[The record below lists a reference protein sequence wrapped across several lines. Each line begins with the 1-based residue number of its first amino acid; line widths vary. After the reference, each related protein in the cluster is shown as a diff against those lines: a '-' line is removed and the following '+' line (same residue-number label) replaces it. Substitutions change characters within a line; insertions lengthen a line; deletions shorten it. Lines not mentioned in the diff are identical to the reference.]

1 MSQGENIENV
11 TELNPMDNQ
20 SIKIPQADTKQEV
33 PSPVSHDTATSILLS
48 ESTARKEE
56 TVMPEEPVIKLT
68 RQQLYDEIW
77 KISVAGLAKKYD
89 IPYSQLMKQI
99 KQAAIPV
106 PPSGYWT
113 QLSYGKPVMKPELP
127 EPVNEVISI
136 YKTLPRTRTKNKR
149 DKLAS
154 KKVEKET
161 QYTENQL
168 SFDVSVDNKAVK
180 TTVALS
186 TEEIKTSTVS
196 EEHADSSDQ
205 VVDVVDEPE
214 TYTQYGQT
222 YNVYDRETLYKEV
235 WEKPVTEVAKRYKVS
250 DVAIHKVCK
259 ALDIPTPPAGYW
271 AKLRAGKPVSV
282 IPLPP
287 SDKPSRKTGIQTG
300 SAYQATR
307 EKESLAFLNEEDRSV
322 IFAVVSQILLPDE
335 GARMHPK
342 IIAHRKVVAE
352 WKKHKNSDNRV
363 WNRRNAESVPFLADS
378 ISDESLPRACRI
390 IDALIKAMEP
400 LGCSLTDTLSFVVNG
415 EIVPLAFSES
425 KDEVKHIPTKEE
437 NLQLLKYEE
446 ERKRYSWA
454 SKPQIRKYDHVFNG
468 KLTLSVNGQKSFRDC
483 KSYVLE
489 DRLGDIMIEIYEAAE
504 EIRKAREAR
513 EEAER
518 KRQEE
523 ERRREELRKRYNVE
537 VDRTL
542 ALTNLAEDYDTACK
556 IRRYIAVVE
565 AQGEP
570 DEETAKWIEWAKAK
584 ADWYDP
590 TVAREDE
597 FFGKREHEKNTEEKK
612 LSHKGYWW

>member
-1 MSQGENIENV
+1 MESQAIE
-11 TELNPMDNQ
+11 
-20 SIKIPQADTKQEV
+20 IPQAATKQEV
-33 PSPVSHDTATSILLS
+33 PPPISQDTATSILLS
-48 ESTARKEE
+48 ESTVRKEE
-56 TVMPEEPVIKLT
+56 TVMPEDPVIKLT

-127 EPVNEVISI
+127 EPVDEEIPI
-136 YKTLPRTRTKNKR
+136 YRTVPRTPTKNKNV
-149 DKLAS
+149 KLPS
-154 KKVEKET
+154 KESVKET
-161 QYTENQL
+161 RYTENQAA
-168 SFDVSVDNKAVK
+168 FETSVDDKPVK

-186 TEEIKTSTVS
+186 AEETRTSTVS
-196 EEHADSSDQ
+196 EEHVDSSDQ
-205 VVDVVDEPE
+205 VVNEPE

-282 IPLPP
+282 IPLPK
-287 SDKPSRKTGIQTG
+287 SDKPSRKTGIRTG
-300 SAYQATR
+300 STNQAV
-307 EKESLAFLNEEDRSV
+307 EEEESLAFLNEEDRSV
-322 IFAVVSQILLPDE
+322 IFAVATQILLPDE
-335 GARMHPK
+335 GERMHPK

-400 LGCSLTDTLSFVVNG
+400 LGCSLTDSLSFVVNG
-415 EIVPLAFSES
+415 ETVPLAFSES

-437 NLQLLKYEE
+437 NMQLLKYEE

-454 SKPQIRKYDHVFNG
+454 SKPQIRKYDHIFNG
-468 KLTLSVNGQKSFRDC
+468 RLTLTVNGQKSFRDC

-523 ERRREELRKRYNVE
+523 ERRKEEFRKRYNAE
-537 VDRTL
+537 IDRTL

-565 AQGEP
+565 ASGEL
-570 DEETAKWIEWAKAK
+570 DEKTAKWIEWAKAK

-597 FFGKREHEKNTEEKK
+597 FFGKREHEKDPEAKK
-612 LSHKGYWW
+612 LNHKGYWW

>member
-1 MSQGENIENV
+1 M
-11 TELNPMDNQ
+11 TELNPMESQ
-20 SIKIPQADTKQEV
+20 AIEIPQAATKQEV
-33 PSPVSHDTATSILLS
+33 PPPISQDTATSILLS
-48 ESTARKEE
+48 ESTVRKEE
-56 TVMPEEPVIKLT
+56 TVMPEDPVIKLT

-127 EPVNEVISI
+127 EPVDEEIPI
-136 YKTLPRTRTKNKR
+136 YRTVPRTPTKNKNV
-149 DKLAS
+149 KLPS
-154 KKVEKET
+154 KESVKET
-161 QYTENQL
+161 RYTENQAA
-168 SFDVSVDNKAVK
+168 FETSVDDKPVK

-186 TEEIKTSTVS
+186 AEETRTSTVS
-196 EEHADSSDQ
+196 EEHVDSSDQ
-205 VVDVVDEPE
+205 VVNEPE

-282 IPLPP
+282 IPLPK
-287 SDKPSRKTGIQTG
+287 SDKPSRKTGIRTG
-300 SAYQATR
+300 STNQAV
-307 EKESLAFLNEEDRSV
+307 EEEESLAFLNEEDRSV
-322 IFAVVSQILLPDE
+322 IFAVATQILLPDE
-335 GARMHPK
+335 GERMHPK

-400 LGCSLTDTLSFVVNG
+400 LGCSLTDSLSFVVNG
-415 EIVPLAFSES
+415 ETVPLAFSES

-437 NLQLLKYEE
+437 NMQLLKYEE

-454 SKPQIRKYDHVFNG
+454 SKPQIRKYDHIFNG
-468 KLTLSVNGQKSFRDC
+468 RLTLTVNGQKSFRDC

-523 ERRREELRKRYNVE
+523 ERRKEEFRKRYNAE
-537 VDRTL
+537 IDRTL

-565 AQGEP
+565 ASGEL
-570 DEETAKWIEWAKAK
+570 DEKTAKWIEWAKAK

-597 FFGKREHEKNTEEKK
+597 FFGKREHEKDAEAKK
-612 LSHKGYWW
+612 LNHKGYWW

>member
-1 MSQGENIENV
+1 
-11 TELNPMDNQ
+11 
-20 SIKIPQADTKQEV
+20 
-33 PSPVSHDTATSILLS
+33 
-48 ESTARKEE
+48 
-56 TVMPEEPVIKLT
+56 MPEEPVIRLT

-99 KQAAIPV
+99 KQADIPV

-113 QLSYGKPVMKPELP
+113 QLSFGKPVTKPELP

-136 YKTLPRTRTKNKR
+136 YKTVPRSQTKKQ
-149 DKLAS
+149 
-154 KKVEKET
+154 KVELQFKEVKNETLSSENQAISEVSLNNMTVKATVADAKET
-161 QYTENQL
+161 
-168 SFDVSVDNKAVK
+168 
-180 TTVALS
+180 
-186 TEEIKTSTVS
+186 KTSNVS
-196 EEHADSSDQ
+196 EEH
-205 VVDVVDEPE
+205 VDLPAQVVDEPE

-271 AKLRAGKPVSV
+271 AKLRAGKPVIV

-300 SAYQATR
+300 SAFQAAG

-322 IFAVVSQILLPDE
+322 IFAVASQILLPDE
-335 GARMHPK
+335 GARMHSK

-454 SKPQIRKYDHVFNG
+454 SKPHIRKYDHVFNG
-468 KLTLSVNGQKSFRDC
+468 RLTLTVNGQKSFRDC

-597 FFGKREHEKNTEEKK
+597 FFGKREHEKDAEKK
-612 LSHKGYWW
+612 KLNHKGYWW

>member
-1 MSQGENIENV
+1 MRLLSKK
-11 TELNPMDNQ
+11 
-20 SIKIPQADTKQEV
+20 SIPQYLKIQQH
-33 PSPVSHDTATSILLS
+33 PFCCQNP
-48 ESTARKEE
+48 TARKEE
-56 TVMPEEPVIKLT
+56 IVMPEEPVIRIT

-99 KQAAIPV
+99 KQADIPV

-113 QLSYGKPVMKPELP
+113 QLSFGKPVTKPELP

-136 YKTLPRTRTKNKR
+136 YKTVPRSQTKKQ
-149 DKLAS
+149 
-154 KKVEKET
+154 KVELQSKEVKNETLSSENQAISEVSINNMTVKATVADTKET
-161 QYTENQL
+161 
-168 SFDVSVDNKAVK
+168 K
-180 TTVALS
+180 TGN
-186 TEEIKTSTVS
+186 VS
-196 EEHADSSDQ
+196 EEH
-205 VVDVVDEPE
+205 VDLPAQVVDEPE

-322 IFAVVSQILLPDE
+322 IFAVASQILLPDE

-597 FFGKREHEKNTEEKK
+597 FFGKREHEKDAEKK
-612 LSHKGYWW
+612 KLNYKGYWW

>member
-1 MSQGENIENV
+1 MESQAIE
-11 TELNPMDNQ
+11 
-20 SIKIPQADTKQEV
+20 IPQAATKQEV
-33 PSPVSHDTATSILLS
+33 PPPISQDTATSILLS
-48 ESTARKEE
+48 ESTVRKEE
-56 TVMPEEPVIKLT
+56 TVMPEDPVIKLT

-127 EPVNEVISI
+127 EPVDEEIPI
-136 YKTLPRTRTKNKR
+136 YRTVPRTPTKNKNV
-149 DKLAS
+149 KLPS
-154 KKVEKET
+154 KESVKET
-161 QYTENQL
+161 RYTENQAA
-168 SFDVSVDNKAVK
+168 FETSVDDKPVK

-186 TEEIKTSTVS
+186 AEETRTSTVS
-196 EEHADSSDQ
+196 EEHVDSSDQ
-205 VVDVVDEPE
+205 VVNEPE

-282 IPLPP
+282 IPLPK
-287 SDKPSRKTGIQTG
+287 SDKPSRKTGIRTG
-300 SAYQATR
+300 STNQAV
-307 EKESLAFLNEEDRSV
+307 EEEESLAFLNEEDRSV
-322 IFAVVSQILLPDE
+322 IFAVATQILLPDE
-335 GARMHPK
+335 GERMHPK

-400 LGCSLTDTLSFVVNG
+400 LGCSLTDSLSFVVNG
-415 EIVPLAFSES
+415 ETVPLAFSES

-437 NLQLLKYEE
+437 NMQLLKYEE

-454 SKPQIRKYDHVFNG
+454 SKPQIRKYDHIFNG
-468 KLTLSVNGQKSFRDC
+468 RLTLTVNGQKSFRDC

-523 ERRREELRKRYNVE
+523 ERRKEEFRKRYNAE
-537 VDRTL
+537 IDRTL

-565 AQGEP
+565 ASGEL
-570 DEETAKWIEWAKAK
+570 DEKTAKWIEWAKAK

-597 FFGKREHEKNTEEKK
+597 FFGKREHEKDAEAKK
-612 LSHKGYWW
+612 LNHKGYWW

>member
-1 MSQGENIENV
+1 M
-11 TELNPMDNQ
+11 TESNPMDSQ
-20 SIKIPQADTKQEV
+20 AIEIPQVAVKQEV
-33 PSPVSHDTATSILLS
+33 PPPVSQDTATSILLS
-48 ESTARKEE
+48 ECTARKEE

-113 QLSYGKPVMKPELP
+113 QLSFGKPVMKPELP
-127 EPVNEVISI
+127 EPVDEEIPI
-136 YKTLPRTRTKNKR
+136 YKTVPLTQTKK
-149 DKLAS
+149 
-154 KKVEKET
+154 KKVELQPKEVAKEMLSS
-161 QYTENQL
+161 ENQDT
-168 SFDVSVDNKAVK
+168 SEVSINNKPVK

-186 TEEIKTSTVS
+186 AEATRTSTVS
-196 EEHADSSDQ
+196 EEHVDAPGQ
-205 VVDVVDEPE
+205 VVNEPE

-222 YNVYDRETLYKEV
+222 YNVYDRETLYNEV

-282 IPLPP
+282 IPLPS

-300 SAYQATR
+300 STNQAT
-307 EKESLAFLNEEDRSV
+307 EKKESLAFINEEDRTV
-322 IFAVVSQILLPDE
+322 IFAVASQILLPDE

-400 LGCSLTDTLSFVVNG
+400 LGCSLTDNLSFAVNG
-415 EIVPLAFSES
+415 ETVPLAFSES

-446 ERKRYSWA
+446 ERKRFSWA
-454 SKPQIRKYDHVFNG
+454 SKPQIRKYDHIFNG
-468 KLTLSVNGQKSFRDC
+468 RLTLTVNGQKSFRDC

-504 EIRKAREAR
+504 EIKKAHMAR

-523 ERRREELRKRYNVE
+523 ERRREELRKRYNFE

-542 ALTNLAEDYDTACK
+542 ALTNLANDYEIASK
-556 IRRYIAVVE
+556 IRRYIAAVE
-565 AQGEP
+565 ASGEP
-570 DEETAKWIEWAKAK
+570 DDKTAEWIEWAKEK

-590 TVAREDE
+590 TIAREDE
-597 FFGKREHEKNTEEKK
+597 FFGKREHEKDAEKK
-612 LSHKGYWW
+612 KLNHKGYWW

>member
-1 MSQGENIENV
+1 MTDSNPIDSQVVE
-11 TELNPMDNQ
+11 
-20 SIKIPQADTKQEV
+20 IPHEAVKQEV
-33 PSPVSHDTATSILLS
+33 HSPVSQDTATSILLS

-56 TVMPEEPVIKLT
+56 IVMPEEPVIRIT

-99 KQAAIPV
+99 KQADIPV

-113 QLSYGKPVMKPELP
+113 QLSFGKPVTKPELP

-136 YKTLPRTRTKNKR
+136 YKTVPRSQTKKQ
-149 DKLAS
+149 
-154 KKVEKET
+154 KVELQSKEVKNETLSSENQAISEVSINNMTVKATVADTKET
-161 QYTENQL
+161 
-168 SFDVSVDNKAVK
+168 K
-180 TTVALS
+180 TGN
-186 TEEIKTSTVS
+186 VS
-196 EEHADSSDQ
+196 EEH
-205 VVDVVDEPE
+205 VDLPAQVVDEPE

-322 IFAVVSQILLPDE
+322 IFAVASQILLPDE

-597 FFGKREHEKNTEEKK
+597 FFGKREHEKDAEKK
-612 LSHKGYWW
+612 KLNYKGYWW

>member
-1 MSQGENIENV
+1 MPQGENIENV

-20 SIKIPQADTKQEV
+20 AIKIPQAATKQEV
-33 PSPVSHDTATSILLS
+33 PSPVSQDTATSILLS
-48 ESTARKEE
+48 EYTARKEE
-56 TVMPEEPVIKLT
+56 TVMPEEPVIRLT

-99 KQAAIPV
+99 KQADIPV

-113 QLSYGKPVMKPELP
+113 QLSFGKPVTKPELP

-136 YKTLPRTRTKNKR
+136 YKTVPRSQTKKQ
-149 DKLAS
+149 
-154 KKVEKET
+154 KVELQSKEVKNETLSSEDQAISEVSINNMTVKATVADAKET
-161 QYTENQL
+161 
-168 SFDVSVDNKAVK
+168 
-180 TTVALS
+180 
-186 TEEIKTSTVS
+186 KTSNVS
-196 EEHADSSDQ
+196 EEH
-205 VVDVVDEPE
+205 VDLPAQVVDEPE

-300 SAYQATR
+300 SAYQATG

-322 IFAVVSQILLPDE
+322 IFAVASQILLPDE

-415 EIVPLAFSES
+415 ENVPLAFSES

-468 KLTLSVNGQKSFRDC
+468 RLTLTVNGQKSFRDC

-597 FFGKREHEKNTEEKK
+597 FFGKREHEKDAEKK
-612 LSHKGYWW
+612 KLNYKGYWW

>member
-1 MSQGENIENV
+1 MDSQAIE
-11 TELNPMDNQ
+11 T
-20 SIKIPQADTKQEV
+20 SQAAVKQEV
-33 PSPVSHDTATSILLS
+33 PPPASQNTTESILLPV
-48 ESTARKEE
+48 STAGKEE
-56 TVMPEEPVIKLT
+56 REMPEEPVIELT

-77 KISVAGLAKKYD
+77 KISVAGLARKYN
-89 IPYSQLMKQI
+89 IPYSQLIKQI

-127 EPVNEVISI
+127 EPVDEVIPI
-136 YKTLPRTRTKNKR
+136 YKIVPRTQTKNK
-149 DKLAS
+149 
-154 KKVEKET
+154 KVEPPSNEDVKET
-161 QYTENQL
+161 KSSERRAAFETPI
-168 SFDVSVDNKAVK
+168 DDRPVK
-180 TTVALS
+180 ITVALS
-186 TEEIKTSTVS
+186 AEETKTSTVS
-196 EEHADSSDQ
+196 DEHVDSPTQ
-205 VVDVVDEPE
+205 VVNEPE

-222 YNVYDRETLYKEV
+222 YNIYDRETLYKEV

-282 IPLPP
+282 IPLPK
-287 SDKPSRKTGIQTG
+287 SDKPSRKTGIRTG
-300 SAYQATR
+300 STNQAV
-307 EKESLAFLNEEDRSV
+307 EEEESLAFLNEEDRSV
-322 IFAVVSQILLPDE
+322 IFAVASQILLPDE

-342 IIAHRKVVAE
+342 IIAHRKAVAE

-400 LGCSLTDTLSFVVNG
+400 LGCSLTDSLSFVVNG
-415 EIVPLAFSES
+415 EMVSLAFSES
-425 KDEVKHIPTKEE
+425 KDEVIHIPTKEE
-437 NLQLLKYEE
+437 NMQLLKYEE
-446 ERKRYSWA
+446 ERKRYSLA
-454 SKPQIRKYDHVFNG
+454 SKPQIRKYDHIFNG
-468 KLTLSVNGQKSFRDC
+468 RLTLTVNGQKSFRDC

-523 ERRREELRKRYNVE
+523 ERRKEEFRKRYNVE

-565 AQGEP
+565 ALGEP
-570 DEETAKWIEWAKAK
+570 DEKTAKWIEWAKAK

-597 FFGKREHEKNTEEKK
+597 FFGKRKHEKDAETKK
-612 LSHKGYWW
+612 LNHKGYWW

>member
-1 MSQGENIENV
+1 MTDSNPIDSQVVE
-11 TELNPMDNQ
+11 
-20 SIKIPQADTKQEV
+20 IPHEAVKQEV
-33 PSPVSHDTATSILLS
+33 HSPVSQDTATSILLS

-56 TVMPEEPVIKLT
+56 IVMPEEPVIRIT

-99 KQAAIPV
+99 KQADIPV

-113 QLSYGKPVMKPELP
+113 QLSFGKPVTKPELP

-136 YKTLPRTRTKNKR
+136 YKTVPRSQTKKQ
-149 DKLAS
+149 
-154 KKVEKET
+154 KVELQSKEVKNETLSSENQAISEVSINNMTVKATVADTKET
-161 QYTENQL
+161 
-168 SFDVSVDNKAVK
+168 K
-180 TTVALS
+180 TGN
-186 TEEIKTSTVS
+186 VS
-196 EEHADSSDQ
+196 EEH
-205 VVDVVDEPE
+205 VDLPAQVVDEPE

-322 IFAVVSQILLPDE
+322 IFAVASQILLPDE

>member
-1 MSQGENIENV
+1 MPQEENIENV

-20 SIKIPQADTKQEV
+20 AIKIPQAATKQEV
-33 PSPVSHDTATSILLS
+33 PSPVSQDTATSILLS

-56 TVMPEEPVIKLT
+56 TVMPEEPVIRLT

-99 KQAAIPV
+99 KQADIPV

-113 QLSYGKPVMKPELP
+113 QLSFGKPVTKPELT

-136 YKTLPRTRTKNKR
+136 YKTVPRSQTKKQ
-149 DKLAS
+149 
-154 KKVEKET
+154 KVELQSIEVKNETLSSENQAISEVSINNMTVKATVADAKET
-161 QYTENQL
+161 
-168 SFDVSVDNKAVK
+168 
-180 TTVALS
+180 
-186 TEEIKTSTVS
+186 KTSNVS
-196 EEHADSSDQ
+196 EEH
-205 VVDVVDEPE
+205 VDLPAQVVDEPE

-300 SAYQATR
+300 SAYQATG

-322 IFAVVSQILLPDE
+322 IFAVASQILLPDE

-415 EIVPLAFSES
+415 ENVPLAFSES

-468 KLTLSVNGQKSFRDC
+468 RLTLTVNGQKSFRDC

-597 FFGKREHEKNTEEKK
+597 FFGKREHEKDAEKK
-612 LSHKGYWW
+612 KLNYKGYWW

>member
-1 MSQGENIENV
+1 VPQEENIENV

-20 SIKIPQADTKQEV
+20 AIKIPQAATKQEV
-33 PSPVSHDTATSILLS
+33 PSPVSQDTATSILLS

-56 TVMPEEPVIKLT
+56 TVMPEEPVIRLT

-99 KQAAIPV
+99 KQADIPV

-113 QLSYGKPVMKPELP
+113 QLSFGKPVTKPELT

-136 YKTLPRTRTKNKR
+136 YKTVPRSQTKKQ
-149 DKLAS
+149 
-154 KKVEKET
+154 KVELQSIEVKNETLSSENQAISEVSINNMTVKATVADAKET
-161 QYTENQL
+161 
-168 SFDVSVDNKAVK
+168 
-180 TTVALS
+180 
-186 TEEIKTSTVS
+186 KTSNVS
-196 EEHADSSDQ
+196 EEH
-205 VVDVVDEPE
+205 VDLPAQVVDEPE

-300 SAYQATR
+300 SAYQATG

-322 IFAVVSQILLPDE
+322 IFAVASQILLPDE

-415 EIVPLAFSES
+415 ENVPLAFSES

-468 KLTLSVNGQKSFRDC
+468 RLTLTVNGQKSFRDC

-597 FFGKREHEKNTEEKK
+597 FFGKREHEKDAEKK
-612 LSHKGYWW
+612 KLNYKGYWW

>member
-1 MSQGENIENV
+1 MDSQAIE
-11 TELNPMDNQ
+11 
-20 SIKIPQADTKQEV
+20 IPQAATKQEV
-33 PSPVSHDTATSILLS
+33 PPPISQDTATSILLS

-56 TVMPEEPVIKLT
+56 IVMPEEPVIRLT

-127 EPVNEVISI
+127 EPVDEEIPI
-136 YKTLPRTRTKNKR
+136 YRTVPRTPTKNKNV
-149 DKLAS
+149 KLPS
-154 KKVEKET
+154 KESVKET
-161 QYTENQL
+161 RYTENQAA
-168 SFDVSVDNKAVK
+168 FETSVDDKPVK

-186 TEEIKTSTVS
+186 AEETRTSTVS
-196 EEHADSSDQ
+196 EEHVDSSDQ
-205 VVDVVDEPE
+205 VVNEPE

-282 IPLPP
+282 IPLPK
-287 SDKPSRKTGIQTG
+287 SDKPSRKTGIRTG
-300 SAYQATR
+300 STNQAV
-307 EKESLAFLNEEDRSV
+307 EEEESLAFLNEEDRSV
-322 IFAVVSQILLPDE
+322 IFAVASQILLPDE

-352 WKKHKNSDNRV
+352 WKKHKNSDNRG

-400 LGCSLTDTLSFVVNG
+400 LGCSLTDSLSFVVNG

-437 NLQLLKYEE
+437 NMQLLKYEE

-454 SKPQIRKYDHVFNG
+454 SKPQIRKYDHIFNG
-468 KLTLSVNGQKSFRDC
+468 RLTLTVNGQKSFRDC

-504 EIRKAREAR
+504 EIRKARVAR

-518 KRQEE
+518 KRQDE
-523 ERRREELRKRYNVE
+523 ERRREEFRKRYNVE

-542 ALTNLAEDYDTACK
+542 ALTNLANDYDIACK
-556 IRRYIAVVE
+556 IRRYIAAVE
-565 AQGEP
+565 ASGEP
-570 DEETAKWIEWAKAK
+570 NEKTAEWIEWAKAK

-590 TVAREDE
+590 TIAREDE